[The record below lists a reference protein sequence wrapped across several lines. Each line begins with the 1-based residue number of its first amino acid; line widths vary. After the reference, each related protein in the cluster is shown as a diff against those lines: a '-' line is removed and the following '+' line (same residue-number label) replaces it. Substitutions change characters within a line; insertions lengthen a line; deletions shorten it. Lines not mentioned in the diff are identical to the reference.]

1 MAPIKWRIKL
11 LLRPVSPRQ
20 ALRVAVAAAVVK
32 DQPIRAKPHWPMG
45 TRLEVDQ
52 FSNREGVSKRS
63 ARMAPLIIGTVLHR
77 YARDY
82 YVIQTRY
89 E

>member
-11 LLRPVSPRQ
+11 LLKPVSPRQ
-20 ALRVAVAAAVVK
+20 ALRVAFAAVAK
-32 DQPIRAKPHWPMG
+32 DQSIRAKPHWPMG

>member
-1 MAPIKWRIKL
+1 MLP
-11 LLRPVSPRQ
+11 RPVSPRQ
-20 ALRVAVAAAVVK
+20 ALKVVAAVAK

-52 FSNREGVSKRS
+52 FSNREGVSKKS

-77 YARDY
+77 FDY
-82 YVIQTRY
+82 YVIQTRQRVTK
-89 E
+89 